1 MNRFLNFFNTDKH
14 LGKDALKF
22 HKSFEVTVRHADVTS
37 VGCTEDMFP
46 MNTILER
53 CGGRKVHEYPSVEA
67 AMTHVRHLCKVNQQ
81 DWGYA
86 DKDELIDEEYPE
98 FSKFWFKFSLG
109 KEEKNIST
117 QQKELSAK
125 GDVKTIGQLA
135 ATKIFMEGMGY
146 DETADQADDSS
157 VVIESALYAELKQRV
172 ELLRLP

>member
-1 MNRFLNFFNTDKH
+1 MNRFLNFFNNDKH

-22 HKSFEVTVRHADVTS
+22 HKSFEVTVKHADVTS
-37 VGCTEDMFP
+37 VGGVEDMYP

-53 CGGRKVHEYPSVEA
+53 CGGRKVHEYPSVGD
-67 AMTHVRHLCKVNQQ
+67 AMTHVKHLCTINQQ

-86 DKDELIDEEYPE
+86 AKDPLIDENFPE

-125 GDVKTIGQLA
+125 GDVKTVGQLA

-146 DETADQADDSS
+146 DETAEQPDDSS
-157 VVIESALYAELKQRV
+157 VVIESALYVELKQKV